1 MNLRPRMIFA
11 ASALAAI
18 SFLLADS
25 ASADKAGHV
34 GNHHGAI
41 AGSSARNMGPDR
53 YPGYA
58 RPGYALGAGAAVV
71 GGAIAASQPGYGYA
85 DYGYGYGPGP
95 GTYGYDPGY
104 PPGPGPYGYD
114 PGYSPGYYGYGYESA
129 YPQSGTYVG
138 GPKTGTW
145 SCFR

>member
-1 MNLRPRMIFA
+1 MYLRPRMIFV
-11 ASALAAI
+11 ASTLAAM
-18 SFLLADS
+18 SLLLVDS

-34 GNHHGAI
+34 GNRHGAM
-41 AGSSARNMGPDR
+41 AGSSTRNVGPDR
-53 YPGYA
+53 SAGYYA
-58 RPGYALGAGAAVV
+58 RPGYAGAAVV

-85 DYGYGYGPGP
+85 DYGYGPGPGP
-95 GTYGYDPGY
+95 YGYDPAY
-104 PPGPGPYGYD
+104 SPGPGPYGYD

-129 YPQSGTYVG
+129 YPQSCTYVG